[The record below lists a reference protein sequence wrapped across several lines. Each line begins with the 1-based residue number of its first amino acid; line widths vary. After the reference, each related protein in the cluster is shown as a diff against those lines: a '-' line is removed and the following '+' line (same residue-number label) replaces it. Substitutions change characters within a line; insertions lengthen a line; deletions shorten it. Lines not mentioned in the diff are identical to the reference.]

1 MLTKTCN
8 DLLPNHAKL
17 YKEKQHSD
25 DKCTLWCQNFRKKM
39 NKLKT
44 DQELKET
51 LCIVIAD
58 WMENN
63 KVEIIKFLEK
73 YNDAMITQENIGWS
87 HMIADIFLKNG

>member
-1 MLTKTCN
+1 
-8 DLLPNHAKL
+8 
-17 YKEKQHSD
+17 
-25 DKCTLWCQNFRKKM
+25 M

-73 YNDAMITQENIGWS
+73 YNDAMITQENIG
-87 HMIADIFLKNG
+87 